1 MTSQKRT
8 GIAKIGRTLSFYLV
22 WLGGAIW
29 QGSSVGHVQRIYR
42 VGRLQPLLLHCRRVS
57 PLTSTA
63 FIAALI
69 SVPRMI

>member
-8 GIAKIGRTLSFYLV
+8 GITKIGRTLSFHLA
-22 WLGGAIW
+22 WLGRAIW
-29 QGSSVGHVQRIYR
+29 QGSSVGHMQRIYR
-42 VGRLQPLLLHCRRVS
+42 VGRLQPLLPHCQHAS

>member
-8 GIAKIGRTLSFYLV
+8 GIAKIGRTLSVYLV
-22 WLGGAIW
+22 WLGGVIW
-29 QGSSVGHVQRIYR
+29 QGRSVSHMHRIYR
-42 VGRLQPLLLHCRRVS
+42 VGWLQPLLLHCQRAS

>member
-8 GIAKIGRTLSFYLV
+8 GIAKIGRTLSFHLV
-22 WLGGAIW
+22 WLGGVIW
-29 QGSSVGHVQRIYR
+29 QGSSVGHMHRIY
-42 VGRLQPLLLHCRRVS
+42 LQPLLLHCHRAS